1 MRVLIDCYL
10 HSYLNAARLR
20 GGRWPIKLVGA
31 ASGVG
36 QRVFLFQVRGWRR
49 PIVPTLDCPRY
60 PAPPPS
66 IRVALQG
73 CVGQRGGCGAHC
85 PPEGWAGAVGRVVAG
100 RTRMR
105 RLGWRCRPST
115 FQVPYLPSNALTT
128 EPGCFYGGPRAYEPP
143 QHQDGAPSSPPGGG

>member
-1 MRVLIDCYL
+1 MTVHRSAQTHGPVTRK
-10 HSYLNAARLR
+10 N
-20 GGRWPIKLVGA
+20 GE
-31 ASGVG
+31 
-36 QRVFLFQVRGWRR
+36 RR
-49 PIVPTLDCPRY
+49 PN
-60 PAPPPS
+60 PS

-73 CVGQRGGCGAHC
+73 CVRQRGGCGAHC

-143 QHQDGAPSSPPGGG
+143 QHQDGAPSSPPGGLKTEIPDPHPTPTPLFRGCMARG